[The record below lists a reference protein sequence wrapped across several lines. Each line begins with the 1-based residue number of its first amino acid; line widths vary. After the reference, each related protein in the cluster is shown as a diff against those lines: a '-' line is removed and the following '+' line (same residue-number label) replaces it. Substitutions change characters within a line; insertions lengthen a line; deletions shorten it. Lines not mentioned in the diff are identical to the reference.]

1 MQSIRVKF
9 NLIRSLNCLAN
20 FLNTHRNRFGPLYIE
35 EIYAVTLDTIYS
47 LKYNMRKKQN
57 RKIPL

>member
-1 MQSIRVKF
+1 MQSIRVTF
-9 NLIRSLNCLAN
+9 NLVRSLNCLAN
-20 FLNTHRNRFGPLYIE
+20 FLNTHRNTFGPLSIE